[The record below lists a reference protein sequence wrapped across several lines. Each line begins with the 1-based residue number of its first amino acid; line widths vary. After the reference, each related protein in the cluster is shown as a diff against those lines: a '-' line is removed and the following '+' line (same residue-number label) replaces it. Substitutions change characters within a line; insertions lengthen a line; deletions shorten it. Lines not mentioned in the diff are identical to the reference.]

1 MGVAATT
8 AALRWVRDVGNPTLL
23 LLLLLAT
30 LPATALALA
39 VSSVLSA
46 LLEQLQE
53 LGHDATATVAASSTV
68 ATTSFAAFGLG
79 LLRSSASTAIRAR
92 RITWHARRR
101 PVVGVEPLSVL
112 EGAEA
117 SASLGPQT
125 AVVTVPRGLRSRIL
139 ERQVG
144 SVSERRAG
152 RAPINRLGL
161 QVEKA
166 GTKRPTNS
174 V

>member
-39 VSSVLSA
+39 VSSVLSV

-79 LLRSSASTAIRAR
+79 LL
-92 RITWHARRR
+92 
-101 PVVGVEPLSVL
+101 
-112 EGAEA
+112 
-117 SASLGPQT
+117 
-125 AVVTVPRGLRSRIL
+125 
-139 ERQVG
+139 
-144 SVSERRAG
+144 
-152 RAPINRLGL
+152 
-161 QVEKA
+161 
-166 GTKRPTNS
+166 
-174 V
+174 